1 MDTNFR
7 RILRSL
13 RCVTIVHEEGF
24 TDFGPLHSWLASSPD
39 PPKVFV
45 NPTPHPSLCPS
56 SIFEAG
62 GYIRNT
68 PEVIPSMTPPEFITC
83 IEADSPLMMLNPVKH
98 LEPNVKS
105 QIRRIVISYPYVSWP

>member
-7 RILRSL
+7 RDLQSL

-45 NPTPHPSLCPS
+45 NLSSEPSLFLSAYFDP
-56 SIFEAG
+56 A
-62 GYIRNT
+62 GYICKT
-68 PEVIPSMTPPEFITC
+68 PEVIRSKTPPEFITG
-83 IEADSPLMMLNPVKH
+83 IETDNPLMVLNPVKH
-98 LEPNVKS
+98 LEPNVEF
-105 QIRRIVISYPYVSWP
+105 QIHCIAISYPYVSWP